1 MKKLIC
7 MILALVMVMSLCACG
22 QQNADENKGDDNK
35 NETTTQDDSNN
46 TQDEPENEDNK
57 TEDNNT
63 ETKDP
68 TKLTGIDQITFT
80 VNGTTF
86 HLGMKL
92 SEILDSGVFTDFSC
106 RDEEL
111 EEVEAGGAY
120 VTVAGTDGPRIL
132 LYLWNLSRQTIDV
145 KDATVVGLSYN
156 LDGEDS
162 VVDVSFEGVT
172 LNTSVKDLTS
182 LFGKPNVHEKTYE
195 NETSVSGGWRGFDIG
210 EQFRLYI
217 TAEQPKGKAL
227 SHFELQ
233 FKPFASNIK

>member
-22 QQNADENKGDDNK
+22 QQNDDKNKDDGK
-35 NETTTQDDSNN
+35 TETTTQDDSNN

-57 TEDNNT
+57 TENNNT

-120 VTVAGTDGPRIL
+120 VTVAGTDGPRIR

-145 KDATVVGLSYN
+145 KDATVVGLSYE

-172 LNTSVKDLTS
+172 LNTSVEDLTS

-195 NETSVSGGWRGFDIG
+195 SETSVSGGWRGFDIG
-210 EQFRLYI
+210 ELFRLYI

-233 FKPFASNIK
+233 FKPFTSNIK